1 MRLVSLRLAMLAS
14 ALVGACSSG
23 PAPERAYKWGRK
35 DSWRQCS
42 AAIRGYPKEPLP
54 PCRALS
60 LCANEAPLTGAEHQR
75 LTEMNTAGG
84 CAPF

>member
-1 MRLVSLRLAMLAS
+1 MRLDSLRLAMLAI
-14 ALVGACSSG
+14 ALVGACSSSSS
-23 PAPERAYKWGRK
+23 PARGYEWGRK

-60 LCANEAPLTGAEHQR
+60 MCANEAPLTEAEDQR